1 MTGRRLTGFALLC
14 AAVLVLTGTTV
25 SSGADAKAPEFT
37 LTNLN
42 GEDVTLSEL
51 LKDGPVIVDFWA
63 TWCKPCI
70 KAFPDLQEI
79 FDKYKGCGLSVLAIS
94 IDGPRSTS
102 KVGALIASKGNTFE
116 VLLDPSQDVARKFH
130 VTSVPRTV
138 LVRQDGTVAWA
149 VTGYRPGNHEELDS
163 AVLTLIPGGGCPEE
177 DEEGAAGGEAV
188 ETTTGVGEGAVD

>member
-1 MTGRRLTGFALLC
+1 MTGRRLTGLALVC
-14 AAVLVLTGTTV
+14 AAVLVLTGTTI
-25 SSGADAKAPEFT
+25 SSGAETKAPDFT
-37 LTNLN
+37 APNLD

-79 FDKYKGCGLSVLAIS
+79 FDKYKDCGLTVVAVS
-94 IDGPRSTS
+94 IDGPRSVS

-116 VLLDPSQDVARKFH
+116 VVLDPSQSVARKFH

-149 VTGYRPGNHEELDS
+149 VTGYRPSNHAELDA
-163 AVLTLIPGGGCPEE
+163 AVAKLIPGGCPDDASSEGDVTETANEE
-177 DEEGAAGGEAV
+177 EAV
-188 ETTTGVGEGAVD
+188 D

>member
-1 MTGRRLTGFALLC
+1 MTGRRLTGVALLC
-14 AAVLVLTGTTV
+14 AAVLALTGTTM
-25 SSGADAKAPEFT
+25 SYGADAKAPEFT
-37 LTNLN
+37 LPNLD

-79 FDKYKGCGLSVLAIS
+79 FDKYEDCGLTVLAIS

-116 VLLDPSQDVARKFH
+116 VLLDPSQAVARKFH

-149 VTGYRPGNHEELDS
+149 VTGYRPTNHEELDA
-163 AVLTLIPGGGCPEE
+163 AVATLIPADCPDEGEE
-177 DEEGAAGGEAV
+177 VETEGETVNEDGAV
-188 ETTTGVGEGAVD
+188 E

>member
-1 MTGRRLTGFALLC
+1 MTGRRLTGVVLLC
-14 AAVLVLTGTTV
+14 AAVLMLMGTTM
-25 SSGADAKAPEFT
+25 SYGADAKAPEFT
-37 LTNLN
+37 LPNID
-42 GEDVTLSEL
+42 GEDVALSEL

-70 KAFPDLQEI
+70 KAFPDLQAI
-79 FDKYKGCGLSVLAIS
+79 FDKYEDCGLTVLAIS

-116 VLLDPSQDVARKFH
+116 VLLDPSQAVARKFH

-149 VTGYRPGNHEELDS
+149 VTGYRPTNHAELDA
-163 AVLTLIPGGGCPEE
+163 AVAALIPVDCPGEGDGGET
-177 DEEGAAGGEAV
+177 EGAAVNEDGAGE
-188 ETTTGVGEGAVD
+188 

>member
-14 AAVLVLTGTTV
+14 AAVLVLMGT
-25 SSGADAKAPEFT
+25 SMSYGADAKAPEFT
-37 LTNLN
+37 LPNLD
-42 GEDVTLSEL
+42 GEDVALSEL

-79 FDKYKGCGLSVLAIS
+79 FDKYKDCGLTVLAIS

-102 KVGALIASKGNTFE
+102 KVGALIASKGNTFG
-116 VLLDPSQDVARKFH
+116 VLLDPSQAVARKFH

-149 VTGYRPGNHEELDS
+149 VTGYRPTNHAELDA
-163 AVLTLIPGGGCPEE
+163 AVAALIPADCPDEGEE
-177 DEEGAAGGEAV
+177 AEIEGEAV
-188 ETTTGVGEGAVD
+188 NEDGAVD

>member
-14 AAVLVLTGTTV
+14 AAALVLTGTTI
-25 SSGADAKAPEFT
+25 SYGADTKAPEFT
-37 LTNLN
+37 LPNLD
-42 GEDVTLSEL
+42 GQDVTLSEL
-51 LKDGPVIVDFWA
+51 LKNGPVIVDFWA

-70 KAFPDLQEI
+70 KAFPDLQAI
-79 FDKYKGCGLSVLAIS
+79 FDNYKDCGLTVLAIS

-116 VLLDPSQDVARKFH
+116 VLLDPGQDVARKFH

-149 VTGYRPGNHEELDS
+149 VTGYRPSNHEELEN
-163 AVLTLIPGGGCPEE
+163 AVSELIPGGCPGK
-177 DEEGAAGGEAV
+177 DAPAGAGSGDAASGAACGE
-188 ETTTGVGEGAVD
+188 EGAVD

>member
-14 AAVLVLTGTTV
+14 AAVLVLTGTTM
-25 SSGADAKAPEFT
+25 SYGADAKAPEFT
-37 LTNLN
+37 LPNLD

-79 FDKYKGCGLSVLAIS
+79 FDKYEDCGLTVLAIS

-116 VLLDPSQDVARKFH
+116 VLLDPSQAVARKFH

-149 VTGYRPGNHEELDS
+149 VTGYRPTNHAELDA
-163 AVLTLIPGGGCPEE
+163 AVAALIPEDCPEE
-177 DEEGAAGGEAV
+177 GDEV
-188 ETTTGVGEGAVD
+188 ESETVNEDGAVD